1 MNIFMISGK
10 ARSGKDTFG
19 DALESVL
26 VSRNY
31 KVCRL
36 GVGTYIKFYAQ
47 KYFGWDGREETKPRE
62 LLQMLGTEVIR
73 KKIDPKFH
81 VNRLIEDIKVL
92 SNFFDVFIISD
103 VREPLEIEEV
113 KNNYDC
119 VTTIK
124 MIRPNFENELTSE
137 QRKHYTEVAMDNYSD
152 YSYEVVN
159 GKDVSSLSL
168 VATRIIDEVMG
179 NES

>member
-1 MNIFMISGK
+1 MKIFMISGK
-10 ARSGKDTFG
+10 ARSGKDTFS
-19 DALESVL
+19 DALEGVL
-26 VSRNY
+26 ASRDY

-36 GVGTYIKFYAQ
+36 SVGTYIKFYAQ
-47 KYFGWDGREETKPRE
+47 RYFGWDGREETKPRE

-73 KKIDPKFH
+73 KQIDPKFH
-81 VNRLIEDIKVL
+81 VNRLIED
-92 SNFFDVFIISD
+92 IISD

-113 KNNYDC
+113 KKNYDC

-124 MIRPNFENELTSE
+124 MIRPDFENELTSE
-137 QRKHYTEVAMDNYSD
+137 QRKHYTEVAMDNYND
-152 YSYEVVN
+152 HDYEVIN
-159 GKDVSSLSL
+159 DKDIDSLNL

>member
-1 MNIFMISGK
+1 MKIFMISGK

-26 VSRNY
+26 TSRDY

-36 GVGTYIKFYAQ
+36 SVGIYIKFYAQ
-47 KYFGWDGREETKPRE
+47 RYFGWDGKEETKPRE

-73 KKIDPKFH
+73 KQIDPKFH

-113 KNNYDC
+113 KKNYGC

-124 MIRPNFENELTSE
+124 MIRPDFLNELTSE
-137 QRKHYTEVAMDNYSD
+137 QRKHYTEVAMDNYND
-152 YSYEVVN
+152 YDYEVIN
-159 GKDVSSLSL
+159 DKDIDSLNL
-168 VATRIIDEVMG
+168 VATRIIDEVMK

>member
-1 MNIFMISGK
+1 MKIFMISGK

-26 VSRNY
+26 VSRDY

-36 GVGTYIKFYAQ
+36 SVGTYIKFYAQ
-47 KYFGWDGREETKPRE
+47 RYFGWDGREETKPRE

-73 KKIDPKFH
+73 KQIDPKFH
-81 VNRLIEDIKVL
+81 VNRLVEDIKVL

-113 KNNYDC
+113 KKNYDC

-124 MIRPNFENELTSE
+124 MIRPDFENELTSE
-137 QRKHYTEVAMDNYSD
+137 QRKHYTEVAMDNYNNHD
-152 YSYEVVN
+152 YEVIN
-159 GKDVSSLSL
+159 DKDIAHLDL
-168 VATRIIDEVMG
+168 IATRIIDEVME